1 MASSSKRKGDRAE
14 LEVQAL
20 IRDLTGWPARR
31 KLGAGRADD
40 MGDVDNVPATVVQV
54 ASWADALR
62 AVREKPVGAEEQRER
77 AGATFAC
84 TWVRLR
90 GGVWRV
96 VLTPEQWATYARES
110 FSAPAG
116 LEPFSPDGSRS
127 LDSEAETSEAA

>member
-54 ASWADALR
+54 ASWKEALR
-62 AVREKPVGAEEQRER
+62 AVREKPVEAEAQRGR

-96 VLTPEQWATYARES
+96 VLTPEQWAMYTRES
-110 FSAPAG
+110 FSAPDG
-116 LEPFSPDGSRS
+116 LGAFSPETPLSPGRE
-127 LDSEAETSEAA
+127 SETPETA